1 MAGGPSN
8 PSQGS
13 ISDNDRGQ
21 TSQTNFMQAERPMTG
36 NPNGTHSSSGA
47 GKNFMVNMDQQR
59 RTQTGMGGTGAFGSG
74 GDSHDI
80 LD

>member
-47 GKNFMVNMDQQR
+47 GKNFMVNMD
-59 RTQTGMGGTGAFGSG
+59 
-74 GDSHDI
+74 
-80 LD
+80 